1 MLMDQISRSRAVLVS
16 GTPVLL
22 DLGGKAAVKLGFDAA
37 PAPFVRDKE
46 SS

>member
-1 MLMDQISRSRAVLVS
+1 MSMDRISRLRAVLVS

-22 DLGGKAAVKLGFDAA
+22 DLGGKAATKLGFDAA
-37 PAPFVRDKE
+37 PASFARDKE